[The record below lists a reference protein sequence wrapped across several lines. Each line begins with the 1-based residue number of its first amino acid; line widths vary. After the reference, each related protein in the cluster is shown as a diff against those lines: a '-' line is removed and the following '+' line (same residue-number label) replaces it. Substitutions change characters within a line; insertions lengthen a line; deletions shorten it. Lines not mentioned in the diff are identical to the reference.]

1 MKPLEEK
8 LYQVLK
14 EKNFVEA
21 APLEDAYQTAKQ
33 LKKPLMDILIFRGL
47 IAEEA
52 ISELLAASFQVP
64 HAALKNYLIPDEVL
78 NLIPESLARRYRMII
93 FEKNDRGVCLA
104 MDDPRNFEALEI
116 VKRRLGDTV
125 LVYFA
130 TGSEITRALN
140 QYRRDIRKQFRS
152 IIETNVKKAGAVK
165 ADVSLEKLMKV
176 ASDLPVVKIL
186 DTVLEYAAAENAS
199 DLHFETLQ
207 DSLMIRLRI
216 DGILQDVIALPRE
229 IQPAIVARIKV
240 LSNLKLDEHRIPQDG
255 RFKFQMDEAVMGI
268 RVSIIPAFYGENVVL
283 RLLAESARP
292 LSLEE
297 LGLTGSNLELVK
309 RNIKKPYGMVLVT
322 GPTGCGKTTTLYS
335 ALNILNTIRVKI
347 CTVEDPIEYSIGRVN
362 QIQINLHTGLD
373 FAAGLRAL
381 LRHDPDI
388 IMVGEIRDS
397 KTVSMAIHS
406 SLTGH
411 LVLSTLHTNDAPSA
425 IPRLL
430 DMGAEGYLLASTVN
444 LVIAQRL
451 VRRICPNCTQ
461 EDKPSQQELEHLQK
475 IVSKTLGKQKFYRG
489 KGCDKCHQ
497 TGYRGRVGIFEVME
511 INEAISKL
519 TLAKA
524 SVEMIRQAA
533 IKSGMKTMLE
543 DGFDK
548 IGAGLTTV
556 EEVIAAVKY

>member
-1 MKPLEEK
+1 
-8 LYQVLK
+8 
-14 EKNFVEA
+14 
-21 APLEDAYQTAKQ
+21 
-33 LKKPLMDILIFRGL
+33 
-47 IAEEA
+47 
-52 ISELLAASFQVP
+52 
-64 HAALKNYLIPDEVL
+64 
-78 NLIPESLARRYRMII
+78 
-93 FEKNDRGVCLA
+93 
-104 MDDPRNFEALEI
+104 
-116 VKRRLGDTV
+116 
-125 LVYFA
+125 
-130 TGSEITRALN
+130 
-140 QYRRDIRKQFRS
+140 
-152 IIETNVKKAGAVK
+152 
-165 ADVSLEKLMKV
+165 
-176 ASDLPVVKIL
+176 
-186 DTVLEYAAAENAS
+186 
-199 DLHFETLQ
+199 
-207 DSLMIRLRI
+207 
-216 DGILQDVIALPRE
+216 
-229 IQPAIVARIKV
+229 
-240 LSNLKLDEHRIPQDG
+240 
-255 RFKFQMDEAVMGI
+255 
-268 RVSIIPAFYGENVVL
+268 
-283 RLLAESARP
+283 
-292 LSLEE
+292 
-297 LGLTGSNLELVK
+297 
-309 RNIKKPYGMVLVT
+309 
-322 GPTGCGKTTTLYS
+322 
-335 ALNILNTIRVKI
+335 
-347 CTVEDPIEYSIGRVN
+347 
-362 QIQINLHTGLD
+362 
-373 FAAGLRAL
+373 

-430 DMGAEGYLLASTVN
+430 DMGAEGYLLASTVS